1 MSSLFENNKR
11 LGSKYW
17 INSEE
22 KNFSQLVQE
31 SKMIQEFSDSSILK
45 KKNYEEKLIVPVNP
59 YVEYF
64 YPKPKLIET
73 ETGIILRQKTHAEIW
88 VEYKNDSLYMLDKCW
103 QRQFYPSK
111 NTYDN
116 LNNQPLY
123 RFYVPWTIESEN
135 SFEVKSVSPV
145 FNIYTKSI
153 TFFKRNFNDNFINT
167 PFIDFSIKKQG
178 KHMKTE
184 KYGIVDIGT
193 DMYDIV
199 IDNSNIAERIVEE
212 YGKDI

>member
-1 MSSLFENNKR
+1 MSLIFENNTR

-22 KNFSQLVQE
+22 KKFSELVKD
-31 SKMIQEFSDSSILK
+31 SKMIEEFSDSSILK
-45 KKNYEEKLIVPVNP
+45 KKYKDKIIVPVNP

-64 YPKPKLIET
+64 YPKPKLIKT

-88 VEYKNDSLYMLDKCW
+88 VEYRGNNLYMLDKCW

-111 NTYDN
+111 NIHDS

-123 RFYVPWTIESEN
+123 RFYVPWTIESEGI
-135 SFEVKSVSPV
+135 FEIKSTSPT

-153 TFFKRNFNDNFINT
+153 TFFKRNFDNNLIDT

-193 DMYDIV
+193 EIYDIV
-199 IDNSNIAERIVEE
+199 INNINIAERIVEE
-212 YGKDI
+212 YGKNI

>member
-1 MSSLFENNKR
+1 MSSLFKNNKR

-17 INSEE
+17 INSEN
-22 KNFSQLVQE
+22 KNFIELVQE
-31 SKMIQEFSDSSILK
+31 SKMMEEFSDSSILK
-45 KKNYEEKLIVPVNP
+45 KKNYQDKLVVPVNP

-64 YPKPKLIET
+64 YSKPKLIKT

-88 VEYKNDSLYMLDKCW
+88 VEYKNNCLYMLDKCW

-111 NTYDN
+111 NIYNN
-116 LNNQPLY
+116 LNNEELY
-123 RFYVPWTIESEN
+123 RFYVPWKIESED
-135 SFEVKSVSPV
+135 SFEIRSTSTA
-145 FNIYTKSI
+145 FNVYTKEI
-153 TFFKRNFNDNFINT
+153 TFFKRNFDDNFIDT

-193 DMYDIV
+193 EIYDII
-199 IDNSNIAERIVEE
+199 IDNAEIAERIIEE
-212 YGKDI
+212 YGKNI